1 MCLKHQSWIWLAS
14 STNNENSKAG
24 LFHISTNFVDSKQ
37 KILCGII
44 YVGLKKDQGGK
55 SVDLI
60 ISMGCLLE
68 SIKALVA
75 ELQKE
80 LTSLIKADAEG
91 SFRCQAE
98 LHDRI
103 EAENSSAESL
113 EWWIQVMTELRK
125 ISSTASHNLEKLRR
139 DDWLNLHLTLRV
151 LQDQIVSKLQ
161 AQKFELENI
170 DHAYLSQMLGT
181 HCLWC
186 VINALILAD
195 QQTQKHAE
203 KAIKHHEPGI
213 AVTIKK
219 YNETHNKMLDMK
231 LNGQVSNQAVVPP
244 ELELKG
250 LFDLNVDADIWLH
263 FSNNSTELPD

>member
-1 MCLKHQSWIWLAS
+1 
-14 STNNENSKAG
+14 
-24 LFHISTNFVDSKQ
+24 VDSKQ

-113 EWWIQVMTELRK
+113 E
-125 ISSTASHNLEKLRR
+125 
-139 DDWLNLHLTLRV
+139 
-151 LQDQIVSKLQ
+151 
-161 AQKFELENI
+161 
-170 DHAYLSQMLGT
+170 
-181 HCLWC
+181 
-186 VINALILAD
+186 
-195 QQTQKHAE
+195 
-203 KAIKHHEPGI
+203 
-213 AVTIKK
+213 
-219 YNETHNKMLDMK
+219 
-231 LNGQVSNQAVVPP
+231 
-244 ELELKG
+244 
-250 LFDLNVDADIWLH
+250 
-263 FSNNSTELPD
+263 